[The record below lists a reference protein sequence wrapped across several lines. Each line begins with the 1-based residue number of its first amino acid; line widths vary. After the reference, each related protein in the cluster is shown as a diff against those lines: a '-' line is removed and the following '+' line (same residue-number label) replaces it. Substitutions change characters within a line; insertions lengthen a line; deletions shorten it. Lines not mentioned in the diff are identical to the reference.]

1 MTIATYLA
9 SALIFFLGRYVF
21 KERVVAF
28 IAKHKQLA
36 TLDSTIS
43 EQPFK
48 LMFLL
53 RLTPLPFALL
63 SYAFSVTQARFWP
76 YLGAT
81 SGILIYNAS
90 LVYMGYTT
98 KHLAGLVSGSAKQS
112 GVSYPL
118 LALGVVISVLVLFY
132 VTKIARETINRL
144 TSERSDAIVLTEF
157 YNGIPPLLV
166 QFVTTVAFSFVV
178 GLEFRSYHHTNNYT
192 LHFGSTRTFVLIGI
206 LGFILYTMDASRL
219 LFAAGLLLLGALL
232 LVFYWRLSSERLF
245 SLFSTLFA
253 LLIYLIGPIASA
265 FPSWFLVLFIVVLI
279 VILGEKPLIHRISDQ
294 LANEEIVTLAKFLII
309 SGVIL
314 PLLPDQPIAPMLP
327 VTYYR
332 VWLAVIIVSGFSYLS
347 YLVNTYFFKS
357 RSLLITG
364 LLGGLYSSTAATI
377 VIGRRAHGLES
388 VSGRNVSSALIMA
401 TTMMYIRLLAI
412 IFVFDWSVGL
422 QLLTPFII
430 IIVHILTNHH
440 WLANR

>member
-1 MTIATYLA
+1 MIMEFY
-9 SALIFFLGRYVF
+9 
-21 KERVVAF
+21 
-28 IAKHKQLA
+28 
-36 TLDSTIS
+36 
-43 EQPFK
+43 
-48 LMFLL
+48 
-53 RLTPLPFALL
+53 
-63 SYAFSVTQARFWP
+63 
-76 YLGAT
+76 
-81 SGILIYNAS
+81 SGIPS
-90 LVYMGYTT
+90 
-98 KHLAGLVSGSAKQS
+98 
-112 GVSYPL
+112 
-118 LALGVVISVLVLFY
+118 
-132 VTKIARETINRL
+132 
-144 TSERSDAIVLTEF
+144 
-157 YNGIPPLLV
+157 LLV
-166 QFVTTVAFSFVV
+166 QFVMTVAFSFVV

-206 LGFILYTMDASRL
+206 LGFILYTIDTTRL

-232 LVFYWRLSSERLF
+232 LVFYWRLSAKRLF

-279 VILGEKPLIHRISDQ
+279 VVLGEKPLIHRISDQ

-314 PLLPDQPIAPMLP
+314 PLLPEQPIAPMLP

-412 IFVFDWSVGL
+412 IFVFDRGMGL
-422 QLLTPFII
+422 QLLMPFII
-430 IIVHILTNHH
+430 IIVLSLLTIIGLLTVRNHASELHDISDIKHPLELSTAILFALLFMLFTFLTQYVTSNYGSHGLKSLAIIVGFTDIDPFILSLLSGKFTVSDPVIVSAVVLASGSNNMLKAAYAIALARNRSVLFAAA
-440 WLANR
+440 WLTFLFVVSILYAFNFVW

>member
-1 MTIATYLA
+1 M
-9 SALIFFLGRYVF
+9 
-21 KERVVAF
+21 
-28 IAKHKQLA
+28 
-36 TLDSTIS
+36 
-43 EQPFK
+43 
-48 LMFLL
+48 
-53 RLTPLPFALL
+53 
-63 SYAFSVTQARFWP
+63 
-76 YLGAT
+76 
-81 SGILIYNAS
+81 
-90 LVYMGYTT
+90 
-98 KHLAGLVSGSAKQS
+98 
-112 GVSYPL
+112 
-118 LALGVVISVLVLFY
+118 
-132 VTKIARETINRL
+132 
-144 TSERSDAIVLTEF
+144 LTEF

-178 GLEFRSYHHTNNYT
+178 GLEFRSYHHTNDYK
-192 LHFGSTRTFVLIGI
+192 LHFGSTRTFVLIGV

-253 LLIYLIGPIASA
+253 LLIYLIGPVASA

-279 VILGEKPLIHRISDQ
+279 MVLGEKPLIHRISDQ

-377 VIGRRAHGLES
+377 SYRTPRPWTGEHIGEQCIVCAHHGD
-388 VSGRNVSSALIMA
+388 NH
-401 TTMMYIRLLAI
+401 
-412 IFVFDWSVGL
+412 D
-422 QLLTPFII
+422 
-430 IIVHILTNHH
+430 VHPVTGDYFCV
-440 WLANR
+440 